1 MICPEC
7 GTDNRPGARFCAKC
21 GAPLPAESVAWTPP
35 PAAEPA
41 FAAPP
46 SPPPHSPMPAP
57 AFAGPVAVQKR
68 YPILR
73 ALSAICKVL
82 GGIVTALTILGS
94 LGICIAMIAGGTV
107 LGNLERELGTP
118 LPGIG
123 GVAGGIIM
131 GLFILLY
138 GGFIAITLYAFGE
151 MVSLFISMEENI
163 RSLAQR

>member
-21 GAPLPAESVAWTPP
+21 GAPLPTETVAWAPP
-35 PAAEPA
+35 SPDEPA

-46 SPPPHSPMPAP
+46 PPPPPPMPTP
-57 AFAGPVAVQKR
+57 IPAGPVAVQKR

-73 ALSAICKVL
+73 VLSVIYKVL
-82 GGIVTALTILGS
+82 GGIVAALTVLGAIS
-94 LGICIAMIAGGTV
+94 FCIAGIAGGTA
-107 LGNLERELGTP
+107 LGDLGRELGSP

-123 GVAGGIIM
+123 GVAGGIIG
-131 GLFILLY
+131 GLIVLLY

-151 MVSLFISMEENI
+151 IVSLFVSIEENI